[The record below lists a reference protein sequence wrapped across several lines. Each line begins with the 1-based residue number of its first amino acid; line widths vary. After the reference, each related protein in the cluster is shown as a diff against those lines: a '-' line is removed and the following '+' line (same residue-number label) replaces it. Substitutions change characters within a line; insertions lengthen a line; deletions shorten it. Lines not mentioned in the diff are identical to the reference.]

1 MREPRINP
9 VDRDTWH
16 HCYNHATCTAEE
28 FPFGEV
34 EREKFADI
42 LKRSTTLFS
51 IDLALYSI
59 MSNHFHALVRTR
71 SQAVGEE
78 EAIHRYSAYYPHLAP
93 LVPGSAKCVRWKN
106 RMNNISEYM
115 KHVQK
120 NFSTWYNRTR
130 EAERKGTV
138 WGQRYKNT
146 VLEDGASVHRCGL
159 YVEANPLRAG
169 MVKRADERTQNSC
182 SQWFIEGEHPMSESV
197 EQVLLPLMRDVMR
210 VETMDEL
217 KQAFFEELVARQ
229 REAETGADESATDTV
244 AAEAIVE
251 QEDATVY
258 PADETAVSGAE
269 VMVADADTSVVNA
282 EETEVVCVAH
292 ATDSAAG
299 ATAGGSHEVA
309 GPVAAGEK
317 VDGLTVARR
326 GSKDLNRR
334 MRCWTDGLVI
344 GSEKFVREVMSR
356 ARGVPIDSGHRVMKL
371 DTGAD
376 RDDLC
381 AWRRLR
387 ASGG

>member
-16 HCYNHATCTAEE
+16 HCYNHATCTAED

-51 IDLALYSI
+51 IDLALYSV
-59 MSNHFHALVRTR
+59 MSNHFHTLVRTR

-93 LVPGSAKCVRWKN
+93 LVPGSEKCVRWKN
-106 RMNNISEYM
+106 RMNNLSEYM

-120 NFSTWYNRTR
+120 TFSTWYNRTR

-146 VLEDGASVHRCGL
+146 VLEDGASVHRCGV

-169 MVKRADERTQNSC
+169 MVMRADERTQNSC
-182 SQWFIEGEHPMSESV
+182 SPWFIEGEHPMSESV

-229 REAETGADESATDTV
+229 TEAETGAVATATATV
-244 AAEAIVE
+244 AAEA
-251 QEDATVY
+251 TVDRT
-258 PADETAVSGAE
+258 AETVVS
-269 VMVADADTSVVNA
+269 DA
-282 EETEVVCVAH
+282 EETDAVAQQTAVNANGCEEENVAH
-292 ATDSAAG
+292 TTGTVAVATAVDTTGATDEA
-299 ATAGGSHEVA
+299 
-309 GPVAAGEK
+309 
-317 VDGLTVARR
+317 VDERMVARL
-326 GSKDLNRR
+326 GSMDLNRR